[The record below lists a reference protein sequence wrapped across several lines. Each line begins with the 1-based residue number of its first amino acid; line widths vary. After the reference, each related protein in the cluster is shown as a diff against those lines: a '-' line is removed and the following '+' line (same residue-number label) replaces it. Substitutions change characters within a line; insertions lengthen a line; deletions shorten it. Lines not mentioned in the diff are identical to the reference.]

1 MKLNKLS
8 KEVKEEIR
16 DRIVARIIF
25 TASVVLFICSFIGL
39 EYYNAV
45 SFLTIGSAVL
55 SAMGMFVSSVVICGE
70 DD

>member
-1 MKLNKLS
+1 MRLDKLS

-25 TASVVLFICSFIGL
+25 TVGLMLFICSFIGL
-39 EYYNAV
+39 EYYDVV
-45 SFLTIGSAVL
+45 SFLTIGGATL
-55 SAMGMFVSSVVICGE
+55 GAMGMAISSVVICGE